1 MIATDAAGK
10 TSAPSK
16 PIVILPDEAA
26 AEAPEERSPT
36 GRGRCSSGM
45 QSGKTGNRPKA
56 PKILPSWYWR
66 WYDWRA
72 APFHV
77 RA

>member
-1 MIATDAAGK
+1 MPGK
-10 TSAPSK
+10 ASEPSK
-16 PIVILPDEAA
+16 PIVILPTKRPKKLPKVLPGYAWPMFEW
-26 AEAPEERSPT
+26 
-36 GRGRCSSGM
+36 M
-45 QSGKTGNRPKA
+45 QSGKVGNRPKG

-66 WYDWRA
+66 WYEWRA

>member
-1 MIATDAAGK
+1 MLATDAAGR

-16 PIVILPDEAA
+16 PLVILPSKRPPKLPKALPSWAWPLFEWQQ
-26 AEAPEERSPT
+26 
-36 GRGRCSSGM
+36 G
-45 QSGKTGNRPKA
+45 GKVGTRQKA
-56 PKILPSWYWR
+56 PKILPARYWR
-66 WYDWRA
+66 WYEWRA